1 MMDDPQQ
8 LERLLELTID
18 ERLRLAQWLIE
29 SAAKESASPCTTIN
43 SYDEEVSANPLLA
56 LVGRYS
62 GGPGDTAE
70 RAEEI
75 LQSEVDSTEGLSL
88 R

>member
-1 MMDDPQQ
+1 MMEDPQQ
-8 LERLLELTID
+8 LEKLLELPID
-18 ERLRLAQWLIE
+18 ERLRLANWLIE
-29 SAAKESASPCTTIN
+29 SAAKESASPPEARK
-43 SYDEEVSANPLLA
+43 YPDEGVTANPLLTLA
-56 LVGRYS
+56 GRYS

-75 LQSEVDSTEGLSL
+75 LHSEVDSTEGLSV

>member
-1 MMDDPQQ
+1 MEDAQQ
-8 LERLLELTID
+8 FDKLLKLPIE
-18 ERLRLAQWLIE
+18 ERLRLGRLLIE
-29 SAAKESASPCTTIN
+29 SALRSADSSSHSPKADDKGAIP
-43 SYDEEVSANPLLA
+43 NPLLA
-56 LVGRYS
+56 LAGRYS

-75 LQSEVDSTEGLSL
+75 LQSEVDSIEGLSL

>member
-1 MMDDPQQ
+1 MTIEQI
-8 LERLLELTID
+8 ENELMSLSESD
-18 ERLRLAQWLIE
+18 RLRLARWLLD
-29 SAAKESASPCTTIN
+29 TLIN
-43 SYDEEVSANPLLA
+43 RNGEGEQSDRNLLLRIA
-56 LVGRYS
+56 GRYS

-75 LQSEVDSTEGLSL
+75 LADEADATYGLGV

>member
-1 MMDDPQQ
+1 MMEDPQQ
-8 LERLLELTID
+8 LEKLLELPID
-18 ERLRLAQWLIE
+18 ERLRLAHWLIE
-29 SAAKESASPCTTIN
+29 SAAKEGTSPPEASRYADKGDTA
-43 SYDEEVSANPLLA
+43 SPLLA
-56 LVGRYS
+56 LAGRYS

-75 LQSEVDSTEGLSL
+75 LHSQVDSTEGLSV